1 MDEVEQEMMQNIL
14 RHVKA
19 PPYPHGPQA
28 LRVLGK
34 LAGRNRRFLKTP
46 LALKSVTPPSQL
58 IKSGSFSFF
67 LNLRPP
73 PPTPHRSTMVL

>member
-1 MDEVEQEMMQNIL
+1 MEEVEQEMMQNIL

-19 PPYPHGPQA
+19 SPYPHGPQA

-46 LALKSVTPPSQL
+46 LTLKSVTIPF
-58 IKSGSFSFF
+58 ISFTMNY
-67 LNLRPP
+67 LTNLSLLS
-73 PPTPHRSTMVL
+73 PHV